1 MPLVVAKAPRVLS
14 GEVCLGLLLS
24 FCLMKKVKTNGSFLE
39 PSCARLWV
47 CVMQVSASLIFYVA
61 TLSFL
66 SSSWLFQLVNFTPE
80 LSQDNFCPWVVVKL
94 LFWWGHKG
102 WDLLFC
108 RLVDVTFNIS
118 HGRVKT
124 RDPNNHRKAP
134 SLTWAGWVLKIVK
147 RIRLSWFYFYPAQSY
162 CCCC

>member
-1 MPLVVAKAPRVLS
+1 MPLVVAKAPQVLS
-14 GEVCLGLLLS
+14 GEDCLGLLLS
-24 FCLMKKVKTNGSFLE
+24 FFLRE
-39 PSCARLWV
+39 ESQNQGVLLGTICTSLWV
-47 CVMQVSASLIFYVA
+47 CVMQVGALW
-61 TLSFL
+61 LSMWPHSVFL

-80 LSQDNFCPWVVVKL
+80 LSQHNFCPWVVVKL

-102 WDLLFC
+102 YLLFC

-124 RDPNNHRKAP
+124 RDPNNHSKAP

-147 RIRLSWFYFYPAQSY
+147 RIRLSWFYLYPAQSY
-162 CCCC
+162 CFCC